1 MPDNDYF
8 LDKELKISQA
18 YNQKLNKDISNSKQQ
33 FINELKSGMGE
44 DIKKE
49 PFPIIK
55 KPSFWGKFKKA
66 IKRFFTKL

>member
-18 YNQKLNKDISNSKQQ
+18 YNQKLNKDIINNKQQ
-33 FINELKSGMGE
+33 FIKELKSGLGE

-55 KPSFWGKFKKA
+55 KLSFWSKFKKA
-66 IKRFFTKL
+66 FKGFFTKL